1 MTFFAKRSHTNG
13 ADMEAAASVTPVPAP
28 AAPPASGAPMGH
40 MADGMLR
47 KMLGIGISDL
57 QGMADQAGEM
67 LANFDRRLTA
77 LEAGQ
82 TEILARLTYIAA
94 IKRNDKPS

>member
-1 MTFFAKRSHTNG
+1 MTFFAKRSHSNG
-13 ADMEAAASVTPVPAP
+13 ADTGSSHLP
-28 AAPPASGAPMGH
+28 AADTTAVQAVPPATNAPMGH

-94 IKRNDKPS
+94 RLGK